1 MLVFIQRIINNNNK
15 IKRKNMK
22 NIIKLVFVIF
32 ASISF
37 VSANAG
43 TLNVT
48 GTAKATYNISSSDSS
63 AAANDSGKGL
73 GVVNEITFGAAG
85 ELDNGWT
92 WSYNMALDPAGAAT
106 TAGGAATNDD
116 TGLALTTP
124 YGSIAANISQGS
136 LNKQLTFSA
145 AAYKTG
151 IDLGYG
157 AIIDPVGL
165 GDYNNLQ
172 YHSPAGLIPFGTVFK
187 VGFSPSADVE
197 GSASDNN
204 AGAIALA
211 AANPAMSGSTTTELP
226 EATPTSS
233 AAPSAVS
240 SIVEYSVETKPID
253 GLTISASYVDIDSS
267 ISKSTD
273 HSQYEAGAVT
283 VKYAYG
289 PVTVGYGRNAITPH
303 VATATSSQYV
313 ANLVE
318 NTDISIGYAVNE
330 NLTVSYEQSSSE
342 VNVKNRSATNTVTK
356 KTLKQDVDTIQAAYT
371 MGGMTLAL
379 SQANVD
385 GDGYTGNEVG
395 TSRKDVKET
404 IFAVTMAF

>member
-1 MLVFIQRIINNNNK
+1 
-15 IKRKNMK
+15 MK

-43 TLNVT
+43 TLSVT
-48 GTAKATYNISSSDSS
+48 GNAKATYNIVSSNSG
-63 AAANDSGKGL
+63 AAQNEDGKGL

-145 AAYKTG
+145 AAYKAG
-151 IDLGYG
+151 VDLGYG

-172 YHSPAGLIPFGTVFK
+172 YHSPAGLIPFGTVIK

-204 AGAIALA
+204 SGAAASLA
-211 AANPAMSGSTTTELP
+211 ANSAMSASSALPETTT
-226 EATPTSS
+226 TSS
-233 AAPSAVS
+233 TSPSAVKD
-240 SIVEYSVETKPID
+240 IVEYSIETKPID
-253 GLTISASYVDIDSS
+253 GLTISASYVDINSS
-267 ISKSTD
+267 NSLSTD

-289 PVTVGYGRNAITPH
+289 PVTVGYGRNAITPQ
-303 VATATSSQYV
+303 VTASAANAFF
-313 ANLVE
+313 ANLVD
-318 NTDISIGYAVNE
+318 NRDLSIGYAVNE
-330 NLTVSYEQSSSE
+330 NLTVSYEQSTSE
-342 VNVKNRSATNTVTK
+342 VNIKKRSETNTVTK

-379 SQANVD
+379 SQSNID

>member
-1 MLVFIQRIINNNNK
+1 
-15 IKRKNMK
+15 MK

-48 GTAKATYNISSSDSS
+48 GTAKATYNILSSDSS
-63 AAANDSGKGL
+63 AAAENSGKGL
-73 GVVNEITFGAAG
+73 GVVNEISFGATG
-85 ELDNGWT
+85 ELENGWT
-92 WSYNMALDPAGAAT
+92 WSYNMALDPAGADTA
-106 TAGGAATNDD
+106 AGGAATNDD

-136 LNKQLTFSA
+136 LNKQMTFSA
-145 AAYKTG
+145 AAYKAG
-151 IDLGYG
+151 VDLGSG
-157 AIIDPVGL
+157 AVFDPVGL

-187 VGFSPSADVE
+187 VGFSPSEDVE
-197 GSASDNN
+197 DSASDNN
-204 AGAIALA
+204 QGAIASG
-211 AANPAMSGSTTTELP
+211 AANAAMSASSALPYATE
-226 EATPTSS
+226 TSS
-233 AAPSAVS
+233 AAPTSVS

-303 VATATSSQYV
+303 VAASAADAYFV
-313 ANLVE
+313 NLVD
-318 NTDISIGYAVNE
+318 NRDISIGYAVNE

-342 VNVKNRSATNTVTK
+342 VNIKKRNATNTVTK

-379 SQANVD
+379 SQANID

>member
-1 MLVFIQRIINNNNK
+1 
-15 IKRKNMK
+15 MK

-63 AAANDSGKGL
+63 AAANESGKGL

-85 ELDNGWT
+85 ELENGWT
-92 WSYNMALDPAGAAT
+92 WSYNMALDPAGADT

-151 IDLGYG
+151 VDLGYG

-172 YHSPAGLIPFGTVFK
+172 YHTPAGLIPFGTVFK

-204 AGAIALA
+204 QGASASA
-211 AANPAMSGSTTTELP
+211 AANPAMSASSALP
-226 EATPTSS
+226 YDTITSS
-233 AAPSAVS
+233 TAPSAVN

-267 ISKSTD
+267 IAKSTD

-303 VATATSSQYV
+303 VAASAADAYFV
-313 ANLVE
+313 NLVD
-318 NTDISIGYAVNE
+318 NRDISIGYAVNE

-342 VNVKNRSATNTVTK
+342 VNIKKRDDANTVTK

-371 MGGMTLAL
+371 MGGMTLAI
-379 SQANVD
+379 SQANID

>member
-1 MLVFIQRIINNNNK
+1 
-15 IKRKNMK
+15 MK
-22 NIIKLVFVIF
+22 NIIKLAFIIF
-32 ASISF
+32 TSISF

-63 AAANDSGKGL
+63 AAQNESGKGL

-85 ELDNGWT
+85 ELENGWT
-92 WSYNMALDPAGAAT
+92 WSYNMALDPAGADT
-106 TAGGAATNDD
+106 TGGGAATNDD

-145 AAYKTG
+145 AAYKAG
-151 IDLGYG
+151 VDLGYG
-157 AIIDPVGL
+157 AIFDPVGL

-204 AGAIALA
+204 QGAIANA
-211 AANPAMSGSTTTELP
+211 AANPAMSASSALP
-226 EATPTSS
+226 ETTATSS
-233 AAPSAVS
+233 SAPSAVKG
-240 SIVEYSVETKPID
+240 IVEYSIETKPID
-253 GLTISASYVDIDSS
+253 GLTISASYVDINSS
-267 ISKSTD
+267 NSLSTD

-289 PVTVGYGRNAITPH
+289 PVTVGYGRNAITPQ
-303 VATATSSQYV
+303 VTASAADAYF
-313 ANLVE
+313 ANLVD
-318 NTDISIGYAVNE
+318 NRDLSIGYAVNE
-330 NLTVSYEQSSSE
+330 NLTVSYEQSTSE
-342 VNVKNRSATNTVTK
+342 VNIKKRTEKNVVTK

-379 SQANVD
+379 SQSNID
-385 GDGYTGNEVG
+385 GDGYTANEVG

>member
-1 MLVFIQRIINNNNK
+1 
-15 IKRKNMK
+15 MK

-48 GTAKATYNISSSDSS
+48 GTAKATYNILSSDSS
-63 AAANDSGKGL
+63 AAGENSGKGL
-73 GVVNEITFGAAG
+73 GVVNEISFGAAG
-85 ELDNGWT
+85 ELENGWT

-116 TGLALTTP
+116 TGLVLTTP

-136 LNKQLTFSA
+136 LNKQMTFSA
-145 AAYKTG
+145 AAYKAG
-151 IDLGYG
+151 VDLGAG
-157 AIIDPVGL
+157 GVFDPVGL

-204 AGAIALA
+204 QGAIALA
-211 AANPAMSGSTTTELP
+211 AANAAMSGTDGTALP
-226 EATPTSS
+226 YATATSS
-233 AAPSAVS
+233 AVPTSVS
-240 SIVEYSVETKPID
+240 DIVEYSVETKPID

-303 VATATSSQYV
+303 VSTQSAGLYV
-313 ANLVE
+313 ANLVD
-318 NTDISIGYAVNE
+318 NRDISIGYAVNE

-342 VNVKNRSATNTVTK
+342 VKIKKRDAVNLVTK

>member
-1 MLVFIQRIINNNNK
+1 
-15 IKRKNMK
+15 MK

-48 GTAKATYNISSSDSS
+48 GTAKATYNILSSDSS
-63 AAANDSGKGL
+63 AAGENSGKGL
-73 GVVNEITFGAAG
+73 GVVNEISFGATG
-85 ELDNGWT
+85 ELENGWT
-92 WSYNMALDPAGAAT
+92 WSYNMALDPAGAAD
-106 TAGGAATNDD
+106 TAGGSAINDD

-157 AIIDPVGL
+157 AVIDPVGL

-204 AGAIALA
+204 QGASALA
-211 AANPAMSGSTTTELP
+211 TANAAMSASAALPTE
-226 EATPTSS
+226 TPTSS
-233 AAPSAVS
+233 SAPTAVE
-240 SIVEYSVETKPID
+240 SIVEYSIETKPID
-253 GLTISASYVDIDSS
+253 GLTISASYVDINSS
-267 ISKSTD
+267 ISKTTD

-303 VATATSSQYV
+303 VAAADADAYV
-313 ANLVE
+313 ANLVD
-318 NTDISIGYAVNE
+318 NRDISIGYAVNE

-342 VNVKNRSATNTVTK
+342 VKIKKRDAVNLVTK

>member
-1 MLVFIQRIINNNNK
+1 
-15 IKRKNMK
+15 MK

-43 TLNVT
+43 TLSVT
-48 GTAKATYNISSSDSS
+48 GNAKATYNIVSSNSG
-63 AAANDSGKGL
+63 AAQNEDGKGL
-73 GVVNEITFGAAG
+73 GVVNEISFGAAG
-85 ELDNGWT
+85 ELENGWT

-145 AAYKTG
+145 AAYKAG
-151 IDLGYG
+151 IDLGSG
-157 AIIDPVGL
+157 AVIDPVGL

-197 GSASDNN
+197 GSASGDNQ
-204 AGAIALA
+204 GAIASA
-211 AANPAMSGSTTTELP
+211 AANALMSASSALP
-226 EATPTSS
+226 ESTPTSS
-233 AAPSAVS
+233 AAPTSVEG
-240 SIVEYSVETKPID
+240 IVEYSIETKPID
-253 GLTISASYVDIDSS
+253 GLTISASYVDINSS

-303 VATATSSQYV
+303 VAAATSSQYV
-313 ANLVE
+313 ANLVD
-318 NTDISIGYAVNE
+318 NRDISIGYAVNE

-342 VNVKNRSATNTVTK
+342 VKVKNRSATNTVTK